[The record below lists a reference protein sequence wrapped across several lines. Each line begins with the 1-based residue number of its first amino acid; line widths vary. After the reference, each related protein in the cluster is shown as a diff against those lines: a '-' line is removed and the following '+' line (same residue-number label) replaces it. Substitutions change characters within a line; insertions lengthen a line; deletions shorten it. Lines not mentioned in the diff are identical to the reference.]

1 MRFLILPI
9 LIFSLSALAQ
19 YQGPSSCPYE
29 ISDKASQDELK
40 NIGSVLS
47 QELANI
53 KAQMAKEKESCLLPP
68 INEVAK
74 AEQLIKALATKVVPA
89 QKSFAA
95 LTLAGQE
102 MKCTTSVT
110 GLKDIVSSY
119 KEFILDNFDALPDQ
133 ASLQKYMTFNGQD
146 GDKINNA
153 FFSCQQD
160 QDGTSKELK
169 VFSDCIDTKLFGDLP
184 NSKNAVINQIWETN
198 CSKNFA
204 ESSQVI
210 QDILNE
216 SENAKNKRDTT
227 EALMNSAYKQISGT
241 IDSLLKTDPNCKVS
255 SQVANIGNSLI
266 SAAVGIGQQLGSPW
280 IGLGLNLVAKPI
292 STLINR
298 IAQST
303 ERQYAKELEGFFKT
317 GEKERNNKILCSTLA
332 MQKLKCETFEDYKNK
347 NLPENCSPMQ
357 GNINNKANFKDLV
370 TIVNTVGSIDQS
382 SSPLANAI
390 ITENNAVSYLNEN
403 MADSLSELDELFFKP
418 INGLASVENLDREVS
433 LFEYLFAPGKG
444 VMSKV
449 NPEKMPRLADKIRFK
464 KEQHNMAVLENKLKE
479 FHWKVGELSKNNLDP
494 KMVAGVLNDY
504 KQLASMLSNIGPKT
518 NTNTAASFNQPVNY
532 NQQGYNS
539 NSYPNDVNQNANQQ
553 NNYPPTSPTMPPNNG
568 TYGTMSA
575 NNQNFQ
581 IQGSYGTPVM
591 APPQQPYGGAVNL
604 PFVLGQYFS
613 QMAQE
618 GKSVVFKYALNE
630 MDAITRMG
638 IEKTHDNATRGLMT
652 ADRFSNTE
660 TYFNFMNKTY
670 IQDNVLHPKVGSIN
684 VVTDKA
690 IPMKDRELY
699 FDVNILPAL
708 RDCLFLYQPIVMA
721 NKLEN
726 NSDAR
731 KINEDYKKRCD
742 FAFKCQDNLG
752 FNLDMNPNENLNNT
766 TNADAYKPICHIQ
779 KNFGFIF
786 SKARQN
792 FLKTGNTCGK

>member
-1 MRFLILPI
+1 MKFLILPI
-9 LIFSLSALAQ
+9 LIFSLSARAQ

-29 ISDKASQDELK
+29 ISDTASRDELK

-53 KAQMAKEKESCLLPP
+53 KDQMTREKESCLLPP

-102 MKCTTSVT
+102 MKCTTSVS

-119 KEFILDNFDALPDQ
+119 KEFILDNFDSLPDQ
-133 ASLQKYMTFNGQD
+133 SSLQKYMTFNGPD
-146 GDKINNA
+146 GDKINDA
-153 FFSCQQD
+153 FFTCQQD
-160 QDGTSKELK
+160 QNGTSKELK
-169 VFSDCIDTKLFGDLP
+169 VFNDCIDDKLFGNVP

-216 SENAKNKRDTT
+216 SEIAKNKRETT

-280 IGLGLNLVAKPI
+280 VGLGLNLVAKPI

-303 ERQYAKELEGFFKT
+303 ERQYVKELEGFFKT

-418 INGLASVENLDREVS
+418 INGLASVENFDREVS
-433 LFEYLFAPGKG
+433 LFEYLFATGKG

-504 KQLASMLSNIGPKT
+504 KLLASMLSNTGPKT
-518 NTNTAASFNQPVNY
+518 NTNTPASYNQPVNY
-532 NQQGYNS
+532 NQPGDYS
-539 NSYPNDVNQNANQQ
+539 NSYQNGVNQNQLNTT
-553 NNYPPTSPTMPPNNG
+553 NVPVNGTGMNNG
-568 TYGTMSA
+568 IVPHGM
-575 NNQNFQ
+575 N
-581 IQGSYGTPVM
+581 
-591 APPQQPYGGAVNL
+591 PPQNAQSQMNYGAPIMIPAHQPYGGAVNL

-638 IEKTHDNATRGLMT
+638 TEKTHDNATRGLMT

-670 IQDNVLHPKVGSIN
+670 IQDNVLHPKVASIN
-684 VVTDKA
+684 VTTDKPVP
-690 IPMKDRELY
+690 IKDRELY

-731 KINEDYKKRCD
+731 KINEEYKKRCD

-792 FLKTGNTCGK
+792 FLKTGNTCGN